1 VTVALRT
8 PRRNATRP
16 SSAPRIGWS
25 VWALTVAVQLLAVVR
40 RRRGLDVAVLAA
52 GVGVGRWR
60 MCAGSVGLE
69 GSGVMFDE
77 LIKPADD
84 GELR

>member
-1 VTVALRT
+1 
-8 PRRNATRP
+8 
-16 SSAPRIGWS
+16 
-25 VWALTVAVQLLAVVR
+25 LLAVVR